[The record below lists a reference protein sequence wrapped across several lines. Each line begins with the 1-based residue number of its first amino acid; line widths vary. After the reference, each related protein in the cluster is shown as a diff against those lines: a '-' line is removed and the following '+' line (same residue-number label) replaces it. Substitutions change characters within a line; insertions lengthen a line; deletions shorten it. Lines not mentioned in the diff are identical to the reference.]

1 MLAELI
7 FSILGIIILI
17 VTGIIIYVTRS
28 SGKKIDVL
36 PNMPFIFIDNSRTR
50 FTEGYF
56 SGLLKRMLP
65 RRNKTFYIEFFPTD
79 VLQGENI
86 PRPEIQS
93 LIVGKEFVKS
103 LSIGKKSFRRQVIM
117 TVSRSKLD
125 IPEELRNTSEG
136 DFESVEGQ
144 KAFLEQI
151 IGKMIESGDEA
162 ISKQVE
168 DSRRGNLSKQTIKQL
183 TDEARAINKIQNIG
197 VEDHKDKKP

>member
-1 MLAELI
+1 MIIQLI
-7 FSILGIIILI
+7 FSIIGIIILI
-17 VTGIIIYVTRS
+17 VTSIIIYVTRS

-36 PNMPFIFIDNSRTR
+36 PNMPFIFIDNSRTK

-56 SGLLKRMLP
+56 LGLLKRMLP
-65 RRNKTFYIEFFPTD
+65 RRNKTFYIEFFPID

-93 LIVGKEFVKS
+93 LIVAKEFVKP
-103 LSIGKKSFRRQVIM
+103 LSIGKKSFRRQVII
-117 TVSRSKLD
+117 TVPRSKLD

-144 KAFLEQI
+144 KAFLEQV

-162 ISKQVE
+162 IGKQVE

-183 TDEARAINKIQNIG
+183 QDEARAINKIQNIG
-197 VEDHKDKKP
+197 IEEQKKKP